1 MARIRM
7 AVIKCV
13 PPVPGL
19 STRAIG
25 FTYESHTPT
34 SFHRS
39 HPPIYSNL
47 SNDSKFATNFPFALS
62 LALQKIV
69 KTMKWGKKYP
79 ISIRTVQISI
89 AKGSDRIRPSF
100 LHLPRNSFVSRPP
113 PRTRCI
119 SNAAMSRPLSRVAN
133 SRGGTR
139 VWNDRPARQDR
150 ETTLSRNPRRL
161 HKTWRGYRE
170 KGRGGTRGVKYER
183 LGGPRRDGTTGGG
196 GKEGE
201 AANG

>member
-13 PPVPGL
+13 PLVPGL
-19 STRAIG
+19 STRPIG
-25 FTYESHTPT
+25 FTYESHAPT

-69 KTMKWGKKYP
+69 QKTMKWGKKYP
-79 ISIRTVQISI
+79 ISIRTVQISV

-113 PRTRCI
+113 PRRDVPAAVARCQQPWWDEGVEWPAGKI
-119 SNAAMSRPLSRVAN
+119 VKQRCREILVVSIKRGAVIERKERAA
-133 SRGGTR
+133 
-139 VWNDRPARQDR
+139 
-150 ETTLSRNPRRL
+150 
-161 HKTWRGYRE
+161 
-170 KGRGGTRGVKYER
+170 
-183 LGGPRRDGTTGGG
+183 
-196 GKEGE
+196 
-201 AANG
+201 

>member
-1 MARIRM
+1 M

-13 PPVPGL
+13 PLVPGL
-19 STRAIG
+19 STRPIG
-25 FTYESHTPT
+25 FTYESHAPT

-47 SNDSKFATNFPFALS
+47 SNDSKFATNFPFAPS

-69 KTMKWGKKYP
+69 QKTMKWGKKYP
-79 ISIRTVQISI
+79 ISIRTVQISV
-89 AKGSDRIRPSF
+89 AEGSDRIRLFAPHFYIFYIYREIHSF
-100 LHLPRNSFVSRPP
+100 PALRHARDAFPTPRCPGRCRALPTAV
-113 PRTRCI
+113 
-119 SNAAMSRPLSRVAN
+119 VG
-133 SRGGTR
+133 RGCGM
-139 VWNDRPARQDR
+139 AGRQDR

>member
-13 PPVPGL
+13 PLVPGL
-19 STRAIG
+19 STRPIG

-47 SNDSKFATNFPFALS
+47 SNDSKFATNFPFAPF

-69 KTMKWGKKYP
+69 QKTMKWRKKYP
-79 ISIRTVQISI
+79 ISIRTVQISV
-89 AKGSDRIRPSF
+89 AKGSDPSLIFTFTEKFIRFPPSATPRCPGRCRA
-100 LHLPRNSFVSRPP
+100 LPTAV
-113 PRTRCI
+113 
-119 SNAAMSRPLSRVAN
+119 VG
-133 SRGGTR
+133 RGCGM
-139 VWNDRPARQDR
+139 AGRQDR

>member
-13 PPVPGL
+13 PLVPGL
-19 STRAIG
+19 STRPIG
-25 FTYESHTPT
+25 FTYESHAPT

-39 HPPIYSNL
+39 HPPFLHPLRFIPIYPTTLSSRQIFPSRPCPAENCAENDEMGEKISNFN
-47 SNDSKFATNFPFALS
+47 SNRSNFRRER
-62 LALQKIV
+62 I
-69 KTMKWGKKYP
+69 
-79 ISIRTVQISI
+79 
-89 AKGSDRIRPSF
+89 GSDSSLIFTFTEKFIRFPPSATPRCPGRCRA
-100 LHLPRNSFVSRPP
+100 LPTAV
-113 PRTRCI
+113 
-119 SNAAMSRPLSRVAN
+119 VG
-133 SRGGTR
+133 RGCGM
-139 VWNDRPARQDR
+139 AGRQDR

>member
-13 PPVPGL
+13 PLVPGL
-19 STRAIG
+19 STRPIG

-47 SNDSKFATNFPFALS
+47 SNDSKFATNFPFAPS

-69 KTMKWGKKYP
+69 QKTMKWGKKYP

-100 LHLPRNSFVSRPP
+100 LHLPRNSFVCRPP
-113 PRTRCI
+113 PRRDVPAAVARCQQPWWDEGVEWPAGKI
-119 SNAAMSRPLSRVAN
+119 VKQRCREILVVSIKRGAVIERKDVAERAA
-133 SRGGTR
+133 
-139 VWNDRPARQDR
+139 
-150 ETTLSRNPRRL
+150 
-161 HKTWRGYRE
+161 
-170 KGRGGTRGVKYER
+170 
-183 LGGPRRDGTTGGG
+183 
-196 GKEGE
+196 
-201 AANG
+201 

>member
-1 MARIRM
+1 MRA
-7 AVIKCV
+7 
-13 PPVPGL
+13 PG
-19 STRAIG
+19 TRAI
-25 FTYESHTPT
+25 YAASRVYLREP
-34 SFHRS
+34 RS
-39 HPPIYSNL
+39 YVFSSISSSIPPPPPIYSNL
-47 SNDSKFATNFPFALS
+47 SNDSKFATNFPFAPS

-79 ISIRTVQISI
+79 ISIRTVQISV
-89 AKGSDRIRPSF
+89 AKGSDRIRSSF

-113 PRTRCI
+113 PRTRCPGRCR
-119 SNAAMSRPLSRVAN
+119 ALPTAVVG
-133 SRGGTR
+133 RGCGM
-139 VWNDRPARQDR
+139 AGRQDR